1 MATIYVIRRAILQAL
16 YDYIN
21 PQSLDT
27 ISCHDKVI
35 MTECDIAL
43 LRREWQNLQT
53 AGYLKAVQ
61 GYHGEYCTLAPAIR
75 AKMDQGF
82 SLNSDEYL
90 YGPGAI
96 R

>member
-27 ISCHDKVI
+27 IACHDRVI
-35 MTECDIAL
+35 MTEADVAL
-43 LRREWQNLQT
+43 LRREWLGLQT
-53 AGYLKAVQ
+53 AGYLRAVP
-61 GYHGEYCTLAPAIR
+61 GYNGDYCTLAPSIR
-75 AKMDQGF
+75 AKMDQGLA
-82 SLNSDEYL
+82 LNSDEYL
-90 YGPGAI
+90 YGPGAL